1 MAYTRHGHHIPNTVE
16 LDLPPG
22 KDCGGIELCEQCK
35 NDASEVTLEL
45 ARLAWRLYSRN
56 QEVIALRKKKQ
67 VL

>member
-56 QEVIALRKKKQ
+56 Q
-67 VL
+67 